1 MSSFQSA
8 HLVFTSS
15 ILFCNLLWSCLPG
28 TKENIKGDI
37 IDRSRT
43 DSKEKKRGWGGGGG
57 RGDKG
62 RSLQVLPNESRML
75 LVATVL
81 GRESFM
87 HIPLWQLAKFPF
99 KFCKYFILADVG

>member
-1 MSSFQSA
+1 MIDQEQ
-8 HLVFTSS
+8 
-15 ILFCNLLWSCLPG
+15 IQ
-28 TKENIKGDI
+28 KKKKG
-37 IDRSRT
+37 
-43 DSKEKKRGWGGGGG
+43 GGGGGGG

-75 LVATVL
+75 LVGTVL

>member
-1 MSSFQSA
+1 MSSFQST

-15 ILFCNLLWSCLPG
+15 ILFCNLLCSCLPG

-37 IDRSRT
+37 IDRSRK
-43 DSKEKKRGWGGGGG
+43 DSKEKKGVLGG

-62 RSLQVLPNESRML
+62 KSLQVLPNESRML
-75 LVATVL
+75 LVGTVL

-99 KFCKYFILADVG
+99 KFCKYYILADVG

>member
-1 MSSFQSA
+1 M
-8 HLVFTSS
+8 
-15 ILFCNLLWSCLPG
+15 
-28 TKENIKGDI
+28 
-37 IDRSRT
+37 
-43 DSKEKKRGWGGGGG
+43 

-75 LVATVL
+75 LVGTVL